1 MNKNYQAILSALP
14 VRFNT
19 LLDVCCGDGELISLI
34 SEKFKASFTGL
45 DEEAENVAAAR
56 KRNIPNAVFFICRPT
71 SLYFKNG
78 SLDVVISPLPLI
90 TYKEI
95 FRVLSPNGGVFIL
108 VVNPNTTRM
117 EVKILKELGFPEVA
131 LNGNLLI
138 AKK

>member
-1 MNKNYQAILSALP
+1 M
-14 VRFNT
+14 
-19 LLDVCCGDGELISLI
+19 I

-45 DEEAENVAAAR
+45 DEETENVAAAR
-56 KRNIPNAVFFICRPT
+56 KRNIPNAVFFIGRPT

-78 SLDVVISPLPLI
+78 SLDVVISPLPII

-108 VVNPNTTRM
+108 VVNPNTARM

-131 LNGNLLI
+131 LKGDLLI